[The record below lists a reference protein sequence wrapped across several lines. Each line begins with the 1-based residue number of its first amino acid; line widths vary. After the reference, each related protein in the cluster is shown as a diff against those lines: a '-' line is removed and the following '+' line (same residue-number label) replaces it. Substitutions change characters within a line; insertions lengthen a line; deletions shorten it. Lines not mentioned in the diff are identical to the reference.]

1 MALPETQ
8 QAASILKRAT
18 SILLAVPTKPS
29 ADAFASMLACYLAL
43 QQNGEKDVHTISPS
57 HVPRHLQFLPGS
69 SQVQMKPQAHPDI
82 VIDVAGPKMIE
93 TMRQEQLNG
102 GVRIHITF
110 SEGSILTQDQL
121 EMHIRQLPY
130 DAVIVFG
137 ATDLEEL
144 GELFG
149 NYADFFYNTPVINID
164 YRASNEHFGTVNL
177 VDITASSVAE
187 VTHELI
193 QSLPDTSL
201 EADMSTALYAGIVA
215 ATESFQ
221 KPSTKPQAFK
231 LAAELMDNNADKD
244 AVIQHLVKTKPLHLL
259 KLLGRTYARLR
270 YDQHG
275 QIFWSILR
283 PIDFQES
290 NAQSEHISDVIHE
303 LMNNI
308 SGFNALLIL
317 HEAEANTYITHLVLG
332 KGLRKRRQDIQQ
344 QLEAKAENG
353 TLLFQV
359 VATSWEEAENKAL
372 ENLRNALPR

>member
-8 QAASILKRAT
+8 QAVAILKRAT
-18 SILLAVPTKPS
+18 SVLLAVPAKPS

-43 QQNGEKDVHTISPS
+43 QSNSEKQTHAVSPA

-69 SQVQMKPQAHPDI
+69 SQVQMKPQAHPDV
-82 VIDVAGPKMIE
+82 VIDVAGPKMAEMI
-93 TMRQEQLNG
+93 RQEQLQG

-110 SEGSILTQDQL
+110 AEGSGLTQDQL

-149 NYADFFYNTPVINID
+149 NYADFFYNTPVINVD

-193 QSLPDTSL
+193 QSLPNISL
-201 EADMSTALYAGIVA
+201 DADMSTTLYAGIVA

-270 YDQHG
+270 HDPHG
-275 QIFWSILR
+275 EIFWSILR

-290 NAQSEHISDVIHE
+290 NAQTDHISDVIHE

-308 SGFNALLIL
+308 SGFNTLFIL
-317 HEAEANTYITHLVLG
+317 HESLANEYILHLVLG
-332 KGLRKRRQDIQQ
+332 KGLRKRRQEIQQ
-344 QLEAKAENG
+344 KLEAKAENG
-353 TLLFQV
+353 TLLLQLS
-359 VATSWEEAENKAL
+359 AQSWEEAEQKAL
-372 ENLRNALPR
+372 EHIRSILPK